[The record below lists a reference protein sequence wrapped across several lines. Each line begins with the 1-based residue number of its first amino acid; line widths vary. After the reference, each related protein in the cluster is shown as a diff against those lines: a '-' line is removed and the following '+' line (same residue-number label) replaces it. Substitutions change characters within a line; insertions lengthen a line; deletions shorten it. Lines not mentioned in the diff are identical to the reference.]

1 MRYLTCQGISEK
13 IYFFQRV
20 PLRTKRERL
29 WCALHGFCIAAGG
42 CRPYTKEALNKSA
55 AADSGSF
62 VPTFRFE
69 NLETHKV
76 FLRFSSLNLEQNP
89 SLTAL
94 ADLFRASLK
103 TDSLPFHNTKAG
115 VQFPG
120 SSEDCTPALL
130 IGLGVNNDISSAL
143 PQGIDERVNLMSL
156 PKVK

>member
-1 MRYLTCQGISEK
+1 MYLGEK

-29 WCALHGFCIAAGG
+29 WCALHGFCIAADG
-42 CRPYTKEALNKSA
+42 CRPYTKEALNKSTA
-55 AADSGSF
+55 AHGGSF

-69 NLETHKV
+69 NLEIHKV
-76 FLRFSSLNLEQNP
+76 FLRFSNLNLEQNP

-115 VQFPG
+115 VQSPG

-143 PQGIDERVNLMSL
+143 PQGILCPVRL
-156 PKVK
+156 P